1 MWRFRGLGLVDG
13 CIVLVLI
20 ICGALGTSTAF
31 GAIDGLDLSPDVG
44 GSPDI
49 EKGTALPPPP
59 DFLTPATPRPR
70 GSQFDAAPIP
80 PEKPVRPFTEVGYGP
95 FAIGEAVDLT
105 DPEIAASISDSGS
118 DSGEINP
125 ECHYVR
131 IAQPRGELYLMLVAG
146 DLARID
152 VSSMGPEGVTTGP
165 SLPNG
170 VGLGSPVGD
179 ITAAWGD
186 KVESEPNKYGVGTD
200 YIVTLTDTKGIVFE
214 TDEGKVTAFRVG
226 RPPEVHWVE
235 GCS

>member
-1 MWRFRGLGLVDG
+1 MCRSRGRFLSLVSGAAPLAFGLML
-13 CIVLVLI
+13 
-20 ICGALGTSTAF
+20 ALGATGAYA
-31 GAIDGLDLSPDVG
+31 AIDGIDLSPEVG

-49 EKGTALPPPP
+49 EKGTALPPPA

-70 GSQFDAAPIP
+70 GSQFEATPIP
-80 PEKPVRPFTEVGYGP
+80 AEKPVRPFTEVGYGP
-95 FAIGEAVDLT
+95 YVIGEAVDLT
-105 DPEIAASISDSGS
+105 DPEIAASGP
-118 DSGEINP
+118 INP

-131 IAQPRGELYLMLVAG
+131 FDHPAGPLYLMIVEGEA
-146 DLARID
+146 ARLD

-179 ITAAWGD
+179 IKAAWGD
-186 KVESEPNKYGVGTD
+186 KVETEPNKYGVGTD
-200 YIVTLTDTKGIVFE
+200 YIVTLSDSKGIVFE
-214 TDEGKVTAFRVG
+214 TDEGKVTAYRVG